1 MTTYF
6 TKDGDSFKEVTDP
19 LHTQSDVDQ
28 IVTSRLDRERGK
40 FADYEDL
47 KAKAGQVDTVTADFT
62 EKLKAEQGKVEN
74 LTKDLGKAQLETEKV
89 KIVNEFKLP
98 DDVQEFVT
106 GDSADEMRKRAEKLA
121 KSIGGGKVNLDK
133 KPKPNKDGKPSDNKE
148 LAGKLFGKPSD
159 D

>member
-28 IVTSRLDRERGK
+28 IVTTRLDRERGK

-47 KAKAGQVDTVTADFT
+47 KAKAGSVDTIKADF
-62 EKLKAEQGKVEN
+62 EAKLKDATGKVDN
-74 LTKDLGKAQLETEKV
+74 LTKDLNGAKLETEKV

>member
-40 FADYEDL
+40 FADYDDL
-47 KAKAGQVDTVTADFT
+47 KAKAGTVDTVTADFT
-62 EKLKAEQGKVEN
+62 AKLKAEQGKVDS

-106 GDSADEMRKRAEKLA
+106 GDNADEMRKRAEKLA
-121 KSIGGGKVNLDK
+121 KTIGGGKVNLDK
-133 KPKPNKDGKPSDNKE
+133 KPKPGADGKASDNKA
-148 LAGKLFGKPSD
+148 LAGKLFGTKSD